1 MNDASDVGRIC
12 TAITFCCD
20 MEGCISVLGI
30 TLEEE
35 LEERIYVLCCDRAC
49 IDSGTV
55 IGV

>member
-1 MNDASDVGRIC
+1 MDDVGKVWSVSA
-12 TAITFCCD
+12 AITLGSQ
-20 MEGCISVLGI
+20 MERCISVLGI

-35 LEERIYVLCCDRAC
+35 LEERIYVLGCDRAC